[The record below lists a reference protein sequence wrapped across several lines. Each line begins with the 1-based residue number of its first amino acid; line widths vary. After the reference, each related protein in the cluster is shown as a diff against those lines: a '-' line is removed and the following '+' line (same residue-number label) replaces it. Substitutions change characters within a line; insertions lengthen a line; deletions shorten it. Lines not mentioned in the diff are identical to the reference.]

1 MKRNPQSEVLFKE
14 ILANIFRLVVLYSC
28 ERIKAKNKFPRI
40 YQWIEENNEM
50 VKTEIQSFFKKNVK
64 NPQIKIKKHGKHQT
78 INLDLEEED
87 LIYEFNQYFWD
98 YIQYQEVQYNRALLS
113 SLELKEKTVEDFFN
127 KISSKLSLAK
137 KLGIMDEE
145 FVEFSEK
152 YAYSPFVA
160 KDRVKQ
166 AIFKYFQIYAELMY
180 PDAQLG
186 TQNLHIKFIE
196 LLKQIPYYSIF
207 GRTSITGFSSYR
219 TKIGKRYYST
229 LKTPLDFTPGTL
241 IDNLL
246 HFLFQH
252 LIELFYFEYLYDDPQ
267 NFNAR
272 KAAGLPEDPLEF
284 EQECVARLNECNK
297 VMKLLLQAWPKE
309 QHLVYRSV
317 KDESSI
323 IPVLRSILYAD
334 FTDGESAQQS
344 SRTDAEARNHIES
357 FFKFLEKGFEDMS
370 FMVNLNLENDKTD
383 KWSIQ
388 VFGSKEKEG
397 KKTVEKVE
405 ILDWN
410 WNAIRS
416 MYKTHKKD
424 KKLFNYE

>member
-1 MKRNPQSEVLFKE
+1 MNLNPQSEVLFKE

-28 ERIKAKNKFPRI
+28 ERIKAKNKFPGI
-40 YQWIEENNEM
+40 YQWIEENNEI
-50 VKTEIQSFFKKNVK
+50 VKTEIQRFFKKNVK
-64 NPQIKIKKHGKHQT
+64 NPQVKIKKHGKHQT

-87 LIYEFNQYFWD
+87 LIYEFTQYFWD
-98 YIQYQEVQYNRALLS
+98 FYQYQEVQYNRALLS
-113 SLELKEKTVEDFFN
+113 DLELKEKTVKDFFYQIYT
-127 KISSKLSLAK
+127 KLSSKKDTDASLK
-137 KLGIMDEE
+137 ETIE
-145 FVEFSEK
+145 FGEK
-152 YAYSPFVA
+152 YTYSSFVA
-160 KDRVKQ
+160 KERVNQ
-166 AIFKYFQIYAELMY
+166 SIFKYFQIYAELMY
-180 PDAQLG
+180 PDIQLG
-186 TQNLHIKFIE
+186 TQNLRMKYIE

-207 GRTSITGFSSYR
+207 GRTSITGFSSYK
-219 TKIGKRYYST
+219 TEIGKRYYTT
-229 LKTPLDFTPGTL
+229 LKTPLDFSPGTL

-272 KAAGLPEDPLEF
+272 KAVKLDEDPVEF
-284 EQECVARLNECNK
+284 LQKCDARLNECNN
-297 VMKLLLQAWPKE
+297 VMKLLLQAWPKD

-334 FTDGESAQQS
+334 FIDEESVQKT
-344 SRTDAEARNHIES
+344 SRTDAEARNQIES

-370 FMVNLNLENDKTD
+370 FMVKLNLENDRTD
-383 KWSIQ
+383 EWSIQ
-388 VFGSKEKEG
+388 VFGGNKNEDG
-397 KKTVEKVE
+397 KAAAKVK
-405 ILDWN
+405 ILDWK